1 MTRRR
6 RNSLER
12 FKALNDFVDV
22 GMAQLS
28 RSEIAVYLIVFRD
41 TKPTGLARTSRTE
54 LARRG
59 GMTERQAS
67 RALNK
72 LIDRGAVH
80 VIRKA
85 AKELLY
91 RLGAVGK
98 ERDSFESMILD
109 ILEANFEGAK
119 EETERKVAEWQK
131 EWDKKYPKKVETIAR
146 LPGGLSEQIAIK
158 GRSSW

>member
-12 FKALNDFVDV
+12 FKVLNDFVDV

-67 RALNK
+67 RALTK
-72 LIDRGAVH
+72 LINRGAVH
-80 VIRKA
+80 VIRRGFK
-85 AKELLY
+85 
-91 RLGAVGK
+91 G
-98 ERDSFESMILD
+98 
-109 ILEANFEGAK
+109 
-119 EETERKVAEWQK
+119 KVALYSLYPPDVLAEINPGLKSWINGTA
-131 EWDKKYPKKVETIAR
+131 EPPDDKCGDTGVLMTGHRCP
-146 LPGGLSEQIAIK
+146 
-158 GRSSW
+158 

>member
-1 MTRRR
+1 MTRPRHI
-6 RNSLER
+6 SLER
-12 FKALNDFVDV
+12 FKVLNDFVDL

-80 VIRKA
+80 VIRRATGRRA
-85 AKELLY
+85 ALYSLYPSDVLAEINPGLKSWIDGTAELPND
-91 RLGAVGK
+91 
-98 ERDSFESMILD
+98 E
-109 ILEANFEGAK
+109 
-119 EETERKVAEWQK
+119 
-131 EWDKKYPKKVETIAR
+131 
-146 LPGGLSEQIAIK
+146 
-158 GRSSW
+158 